1 MFIVRGEVLL
11 EWRSRGRCSGK
22 RARSTMRHRHSA
34 KAWHRPHF
42 FPIPPHVPR
51 STDAVALEPR
61 RQTPQ
66 FPNNILSFSK
76 IPSDNE
82 ISSFEMSEGVSS
94 RPYRS
99 HKFPAC
105 QTCRNRKIRCHID
118 EPGVCRFC
126 KERNL
131 TCNTTT
137 ESRHA
142 SITSPSR
149 LSRKRKNASNT
160 VPRSDFLSPNESSAM
175 IVNQTLAEDVEVLE
189 NYLTSTTAAPAVA
202 NKPYSKVSHQS
213 GDSVFYL
220 TLPKRRPKLHTSAAT
235 VPGKAQRE
243 IMKQILYPY
252 ESEVI
257 EL

>member
-1 MFIVRGEVLL
+1 MLSHLSQDGKLL
-11 EWRSRGRCSGK
+11 NFRTTFSPSRKPRRTTK
-22 RARSTMRHRHSA
+22 
-34 KAWHRPHF
+34 
-42 FPIPPHVPR
+42 IPP
-51 STDAVALEPR
+51 
-61 RQTPQ
+61 
-66 FPNNILSFSK
+66 
-76 IPSDNE
+76 
-82 ISSFEMSEGVSS
+82 FEMSEGSSS

>member
-1 MFIVRGEVLL
+1 MSTNRKSLAPTSLL
-11 EWRSRGRCSGK
+11 PNTTTLNPLLMLARLSQDGK
-22 RARSTMRHRHSA
+22 LLNFRTT
-34 KAWHRPHF
+34 F
-42 FPIPPHVPR
+42 
-51 STDAVALEPR
+51 
-61 RQTPQ
+61 
-66 FPNNILSFSK
+66 SFSK

-82 ISSFEMSEGVSS
+82 ISSFKMSNRPSS

-105 QTCRNRKIRCHID
+105 LTCRNRKIRCHYD
-118 EPGVCRFC
+118 EPGICRFC

-131 TCNTTT
+131 TCNKTT
-137 ESRHA
+137 ELRHA
-142 SITSPSR
+142 SVTTPSR
-149 LSRKRKNASNT
+149 PARKRKNGTSSAM
-160 VPRSDFLSPNESSAM
+160 PRSDFLSPNESSTM